1 MKKSLLA
8 LFLAVA
14 LTLGM
19 VGCVGAVAEEEP
31 LHIDGIAALYSS
43 APEKDS
49 DFWKWMEDYY
59 NVDYDVEWI
68 SAGSMTEKI
77 GMLCSTGE
85 LPDIIQTVSMTVPS
99 SSMRSPRACSTT

>member
-1 MKKSLLA
+1 MKKPMLA

-19 VGCVGAVAEEEP
+19 VGCVGAVAEGEP
-31 LHIDGIAALYSS
+31 LHITGLAALYSS

-59 NVDYDVEWI
+59 NVDYDVEW
-68 SAGSMTEKI
+68 SSGDNMTEKI
-77 GMLCSTGE
+77 GLLCSTGE
-85 LPDIIQTVSMTVPS
+85 LPDIIQTISMTDPIIVNAVKEG
-99 SSMRSPRACSTT
+99 MF